1 MQLMKADI
9 MQPIKTV
16 LKSVSQ
22 DEVISVLHVVAKL
35 AFTSD
40 TVAQKMLTK
49 ELLKSLKLLCA
60 QKNPEA
66 SLKTL
71 QFTKAPLLHYSFV
84 CNSDNLFLQVQRS
97 ALLTVG
103 NLAFCLDNRRILVTS
118 EKLRELLLRLTVAP
132 NPRVNKAAAR
142 ALAILGLY
150 FFIKFNLYI

>member
-1 MQLMKADI
+1 M
-9 MQPIKTV
+9 
-16 LKSVSQ
+16 
-22 DEVISVLHVVAKL
+22 
-35 AFTSD
+35 
-40 TVAQKMLTK
+40 
-49 ELLKSLKLLCA
+49 
-60 QKNPEA
+60 
-66 SLKTL
+66 
-71 QFTKAPLLHYSFV
+71 
-84 CNSDNLFLQVQRS
+84 QRS

>member
-66 SLKTL
+66 SLKNSSVY
-71 QFTKAPLLHYSFV
+71 QSSVASLL
-84 CNSDNLFLQVQRS
+84 
-97 ALLTVG
+97 
-103 NLAFCLDNRRILVTS
+103 FCM
-118 EKLRELLLRLTVAP
+118 
-132 NPRVNKAAAR
+132 
-142 ALAILGLY
+142 
-150 FFIKFNLYI
+150 